1 MKKIIRFIA
10 CGLVVFITCCL
21 MAPASVGAASQTQ
34 ESRIISDYIEYLED
48 GSSFHIVIKETVDVS
63 SRSTYTKSGEKSV
76 TYRDADGV
84 GNFTFTLYGS
94 FQFIPGSS
102 AACTSSSYSI
112 DIYDANWE
120 NTTANA
126 YALGNQAIGDATF
139 NEKIFLVTTD
149 IQDVHLTITCN
160 AYGTLS

>member
-21 MAPASVGAASQTQ
+21 MAPASVGVASQTQ
-34 ESRIISDYIEYLED
+34 ESRIVSDYYEYLDD
-48 GSSFHIVIKETVDVS
+48 GSYFHIVITETVDAS

-139 NEKIFLVTTD
+139 KEKIFLITTD
-149 IQDVHLTITCN
+149 IQDVHLTITCT

>member
-21 MAPASVGAASQTQ
+21 IAPASVGVASQTQ
-34 ESRIISDYIEYLED
+34 EARIVSDYIEYLED
-48 GSSFHIVIKETVDVS
+48 GSYFHIVITETVDTS

-76 TYRDADGV
+76 TYRDENGV
-84 GNFTFTLYGS
+84 GKFTFTLYGT

-102 AACTSSSYSI
+102 AACTSSSYSVN
-112 DIYDANWE
+112 IYDAAWE
-120 NTTANA
+120 NTAASATTSGNH
-126 YALGNQAIGDATF
+126 ALGDATF
-139 NEKIFLVTTD
+139 KEKALFITTN
-149 IQDVHLTITCN
+149 IQDVHVTLTCT